1 MSNEHDQEDGEGERD
16 VVDGVEPFWK
26 DQGILLT
33 LFTQRPSEHC
43 NKNLRVPY
51 R

>member
-43 NKNLRVPY
+43 NKNQRVPY